1 MRAVWTVFRREMRA
15 SLVSP
20 VPYVVAV
27 IFTALAG
34 FLFFM
39 ASEFF
44 LIGRASLD
52 GLFDVMPWLML
63 FLVPAISMRQW
74 SEEIRGGTMETL
86 LTFPVRSSA
95 LVLGKFL
102 AAWALLAVCLVLT
115 TPIWITVGALGDLD
129 SGPVLTGY
137 LGSLLM
143 GGALLAL
150 GMWISALTRHQIVAF
165 LVTAVAAFALVMLR
179 VLARKVDESIGT
191 LFENLSTAA
200 RFEAMGRGVVD
211 FRDVLYFVSFT
222 AFFLY
227 CNVEAIENR
236 RYR

>member
-1 MRAVWTVFRREMRA
+1 MSAVWSVFRRETRA

-27 IFTALAG
+27 IFTVLAG
-34 FLFFM
+34 FLFFQ
-39 ASEFF
+39 ANEFF
-44 LIGRASLD
+44 LLGRASLD
-52 GLFDVMPWLML
+52 SLFDVMPWLML

-95 LVLGKFL
+95 IVMGKFL

-115 TPIWITVGALGDLD
+115 VPIWITVASLGDLD
-129 SGPVLTGY
+129 HGPVLAGY
-137 LGSLLM
+137 LGSFLM

-150 GMWISALTRHQIVAF
+150 GMWVSALTRHQIVAF
-165 LVTAVAAFALVMLR
+165 LVTAIVAFALVMLR
-179 VLARKVDESIGT
+179 MLARKVGEPLGA

-211 FRDVLYFVSFT
+211 LRDVLYFVSFT
-222 AFFLY
+222 GFFLY